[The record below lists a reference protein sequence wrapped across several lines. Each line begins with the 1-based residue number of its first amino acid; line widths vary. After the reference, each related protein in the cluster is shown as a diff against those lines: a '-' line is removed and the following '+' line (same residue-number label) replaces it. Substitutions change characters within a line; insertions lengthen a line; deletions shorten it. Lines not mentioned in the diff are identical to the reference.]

1 MSTTASLTRLST
13 DPSLW
18 ADFHMK
24 VSDSS
29 YHSLRQVLELP
40 RLARSKYLEL
50 DLNENKVT
58 NLDMILIKR
67 RNLDCLQVLL

>member
-1 MSTTASLTRLST
+1 
-13 DPSLW
+13 
-18 ADFHMK
+18 MK

-29 YHSLRQVLELP
+29 YDSLRQVLELP